1 MNVTELTRVVARLLA
16 KKRLTLGVCES
27 CTGGMLG
34 SMITEVSGSSM
45 FFKGGIIAYANDVKR
60 TCAGVELK
68 ALRKYGAVSL
78 EVAQQMSR
86 GVRKKLKTHIG
97 ISITGVAGPS
107 GGSKVKPVGLVYI
120 AVATHAAVSVEQHVF
135 KGTRNHIRK
144 RACRKALFL
153 LLRVLQDM

>member
-1 MNVTELTRVVARLLA
+1 MNVTELTRVVARLLVQ
-16 KKRLTLGVCES
+16 KKLTVSVCES
-27 CTGGMLG
+27 CTGGLLG
-34 SMITEVSGSSM
+34 SMITGVPGSSA

-60 TCAGVELK
+60 TCVGVEPK

-97 ISITGVAGPS
+97 ISITGIAGPS
-107 GGSKVKPVGLVYI
+107 GGDKLKPVGLVYI
-120 AVATHAAVSVEQHVF
+120 SVATRTDVLVEQHIL

-144 RACRKALFL
+144 RACKKALLL
-153 LLRVLQDM
+153 LLRVLN